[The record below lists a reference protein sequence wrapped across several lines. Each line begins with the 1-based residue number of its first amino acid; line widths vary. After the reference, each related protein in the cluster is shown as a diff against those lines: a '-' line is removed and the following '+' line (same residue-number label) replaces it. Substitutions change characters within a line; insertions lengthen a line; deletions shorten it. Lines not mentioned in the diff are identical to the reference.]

1 MGLRCFSIT
10 VQYFENCFCVWKMS
24 WVDVFDGQPPVTMSA
39 PLMSKK
45 WLFSCSMFPW
55 YEKNA
60 PISLTCSAIKSP
72 SGIRGTYKVAI
83 GGNQPTHTNLGCST
97 SVHAVHVQW
106 LCYYCVTVW
115 RIWLNYMNNDYHGH
129 WPAGRAG
136 PGPGLGLLTP
146 MIISLKA
153 DNSKLESKPINLKL
167 NWNSVSLPSHL
178 PNYRLFQ

>member
-1 MGLRCFSIT
+1 M
-10 VQYFENCFCVWKMS
+10 
-24 WVDVFDGQPPVTMSA
+24 
-39 PLMSKK
+39 
-45 WLFSCSMFPW
+45 
-55 YEKNA
+55 

-136 PGPGLGLLTP
+136 PGAGAVD
-146 MIISLKA
+146 SYDYKF
-153 DNSKLESKPINLKL
+153 ESRQFEIGKQT
-167 NWNSVSLPSHL
+167 
-178 PNYRLFQ
+178 Y